1 MKIWCKL
8 CSGSGQIE
16 LDYGL
21 WGEILKCDSC
31 DGKGYTEVETT
42 EIRTEYVSKEWG
54 DQLKFA
60 EDNPTIKF
68 AVPESG
74 VNEPSVDV
82 VGELWNDING
92 YFFNKIVYNP
102 VDEDAIL
109 LRDTKSDI
117 EKIFE
122 KYRK

>member
-1 MKIWCKL
+1 M
-8 CSGSGQIE
+8 
-16 LDYGL
+16 
-21 WGEILKCDSC
+21 C
-31 DGKGYTEVETT
+31 DGKCNCKSKIEIKEVETDFGT
-42 EIRTEYVSKEWG
+42 
-54 DQLKFA
+54 QLR
-60 EDNPTIKF
+60 F

-74 VNEPSVDV
+74 MNEPSVNV
-82 VGELWNDING
+82 VEELWNDISG

-109 LRDTKSDI
+109 LRDIKADI

>member
-1 MKIWCKL
+1 MCYNCK
-8 CSGSGQIE
+8 CNQ
-16 LDYGL
+16 
-21 WGEILKCDSC
+21 
-31 DGKGYTEVETT
+31 EV
-42 EIRTEYVSKEWG
+42 KLEWV
-54 DQLKFA
+54 
-60 EDNPTIKF
+60 EDNGRQQLRF

-74 VNEPSVDV
+74 MNEPSEDV

-117 EKIFE
+117 EKIFA

>member
-1 MKIWCKL
+1 MCDNCK
-8 CSGSGQIE
+8 CNGNQIE
-16 LDYGL
+16 IDNSSLDTLRSQPKIKIIEVEADYG
-21 WGEILKCDSC
+21 
-31 DGKGYTEVETT
+31 T
-42 EIRTEYVSKEWG
+42 
-54 DQLKFA
+54 QL
-60 EDNPTIKF
+60 KF

-74 VNEPSVDV
+74 MNEPSVDV
-82 VGELWNDING
+82 VEELWNDISG

-109 LRDTKSDI
+109 LGCTKKDI

>member
-1 MKIWCKL
+1 MMGDNCK
-8 CSGSGQIE
+8 CKTAIE
-16 LDYGL
+16 TEWISTDYGQ
-21 WGEILKCDSC
+21 
-31 DGKGYTEVETT
+31 
-42 EIRTEYVSKEWG
+42 
-54 DQLKFA
+54 QL
-60 EDNPTIKF
+60 KF

-74 VNEPSVDV
+74 MNEPSVDV